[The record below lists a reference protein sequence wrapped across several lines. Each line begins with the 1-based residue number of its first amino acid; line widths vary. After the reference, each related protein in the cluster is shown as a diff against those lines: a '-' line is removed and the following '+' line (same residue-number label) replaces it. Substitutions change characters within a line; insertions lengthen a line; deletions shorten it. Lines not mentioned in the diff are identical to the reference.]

1 MSEPAT
7 VSRPAV
13 GLSGGAADASPD
25 AREPLLQWRPRSLQ
39 SRQLLAA
46 SLGLIAFLALAGFSL
61 DRAFVDVAGQGLRE
75 RLKAYAFTYAGD
87 IEWARDGSLIPPEVP
102 PDGRFNRPGG
112 GLYADIEL
120 PNGVWYSGSA
130 QGPRIPRGNMLGG
143 HEEVFDGPL
152 RIIKSDGTPGE
163 VYRYGIGLVD
173 ATRSD
178 NAEFPYTI
186 YVMED
191 AGTLP
196 RQVRVFRQALW
207 GYLGIAGVVLLLL
220 QAVILRWSLL
230 PLRRVI
236 DELKRVQ
243 RGQAA
248 HMSERHPRELEPL
261 TDSINAFVESER
273 ENLDRQRNT
282 LADLAHSLKTP
293 LAVLRTR
300 LDNEAD
306 ANELREELDIQLRRM
321 NDLVGYQL
329 SRAASSGH
337 TLFAAPIAIEPHA
350 EQIVRGL
357 EKIYADKGVICEFDI
372 DPAAC
377 FHGEAG
383 DLQELLGNLLENA
396 FKWAKSRVLLTI
408 QVGAT
413 ASKRRPG
420 VLIAVDDDGPG
431 IATEKIA
438 HVLQRGVRGDER
450 VQGHGI
456 GLAIVQD
463 MVRSYRGE
471 LDVGV
476 SKELGGARFE
486 VTLPPGL

>member
-1 MSEPAT
+1 MGERDQAAGAGKR
-7 VSRPAV
+7 RPWL
-13 GLSGGAADASPD
+13 G
-25 AREPLLQWRPRSLQ
+25 WRPRSLQ

-46 SLGLIAFLALAGFSL
+46 SLGLVAFLALAGYAL

-75 RLKAYAFTYAGD
+75 RLKAYAFTYAGG
-87 IEWARDGSLIPPEVP
+87 IEFARDGSLIPPEVP
-102 PDGRFNRPGG
+102 PDGRFNRPGS
-112 GLYADIEL
+112 GLYADVEL
-120 PNGVWYSGSA
+120 PNGFWMSGSA
-130 QGPRIPRGNMLGG
+130 QGPQVPRGEVLTGR
-143 HEEVFDGPL
+143 EEVFDGPL
-152 RIIKSDGTPGE
+152 PIVKSDGSHGE

-178 NAEFPYTI
+178 NAEFPYSI
-186 YVMED
+186 YIMED

-207 GYLGIAGVVLLLL
+207 GYLGIAGAVLLLL

-248 HMSERHPRELEPL
+248 RMSERHPRELAPL

-293 LAVLRTR
+293 LAVLRSR
-300 LDNEAD
+300 LDSGASAE
-306 ANELREELDIQLRRM
+306 ELRADFDHQLRRM
-321 NDLVGYQL
+321 NDLVSYQL
-329 SRAASSGH
+329 ARAASGGH
-337 TLFAAPIAIEPHA
+337 ALFAAPVPIEPHA
-350 EQIVRGL
+350 EQIVQGL
-357 EKIYADKGVICEFDI
+357 EKIYAAKGVICEFEVDA
-372 DPAAC
+372 DVR
-377 FHGEAG
+377 FHGEPG

-396 FKWAKSRVLLTI
+396 FKWARSRVLLTV
-408 QVGAT
+408 QPGAT
-413 ASKRRPG
+413 APDRRPG
-420 VLIAVDDDGPG
+420 VLIAVEDDGPG
-431 IATEKIA
+431 IAPEQIA
-438 HVLQRGVRGDER
+438 HILQRGVRGDER

-471 LDVGV
+471 LEVGI

-486 VTLPPGL
+486 VKLPPGL

>member
-1 MSEPAT
+1 MEPQA
-7 VSRPAV
+7 
-13 GLSGGAADASPD
+13 LDKHD
-25 AREPLLQWRPRSLQ
+25 RERLLQWRPRSLQ
-39 SRQLLAA
+39 TRQLLAA
-46 SLGLIAFLALAGFSL
+46 SIGVVAFLALAGYAL

-75 RLKAYAFTYAGD
+75 RLKQYAFSYAGD

-102 PDGRFNRPGG
+102 PDGRFDRPGS
-112 GLYADIEL
+112 GLYTDVEL
-120 PNGVWYSGSA
+120 PNGYWMSGSA
-130 QGPRIPRGNMLGG
+130 RGPQLPRGEILNGR
-143 HEEVFDGPL
+143 EEIFDGPL
-152 RIIKSDGTPGE
+152 PIVKSDGTAGE

-173 ATRSD
+173 ATRSAD
-178 NAEFPYTI
+178 AEFPYTI
-186 YVMED
+186 YIMED

-207 GYLGIAGVVLLLL
+207 GYLGIAGGVLLLL

-236 DELKRVQ
+236 EELKRVQ

-248 HMSERHPRELEPL
+248 RMGERHPRELEPL

-300 LDNEAD
+300 LDSGA
-306 ANELREELDIQLRRM
+306 AAGELREELDIQLRRM

-329 SRAASSGH
+329 ARAASGGH
-337 TLFAAPIAIEPHA
+337 KLFAAPVAIEPHA

-357 EKIYADKGVICEFDI
+357 EKIYAAKGVVCEFEIHPDVR
-372 DPAAC
+372 
-377 FHGEAG
+377 FHGEPG

-396 FKWAKSRVLLTI
+396 FKWARSRVLLT
-408 QVGAT
+408 VKPGA
-413 ASKRRPG
+413 SLPNRRPG
-420 VLIAVDDDGPG
+420 VSLSVEDDGPG
-431 IATEKIA
+431 IAQEQIA

-471 LDVGV
+471 LHVGT
-476 SKELGGARFE
+476 SKELGGACFE

>member
-1 MSEPAT
+1 MAERS
-7 VSRPAV
+7 
-13 GLSGGAADASPD
+13 
-25 AREPLLQWRPRSLQ
+25 PLLHWRPRSLQ

-46 SLGLIAFLALAGFSL
+46 SIGLVAFLALAGFAL
-61 DRAFVDVAGQGLRE
+61 DRAFVDVAGQGLRD
-75 RLKAYAFTYAGD
+75 RLKAYAFTYAGG

-102 PDGRFNRPGG
+102 PDGRFDRPGS
-112 GLYADIEL
+112 GLYADVEV
-120 PNGVWYSGSA
+120 PNGYWISGSA
-130 QGPRIPRGNMLGG
+130 RGPQLPRGEVLSG
-143 HEEVFDGPL
+143 HEELFDGPL
-152 RIIKSDGTPGE
+152 PMLKSDGTRGE

-173 ATRSD
+173 ATRS
-178 NAEFPYTI
+178 NSAEFPYTI

-207 GYLGIAGVVLLLL
+207 GYLGISGLVLLLL
-220 QAVILRWSLL
+220 QAVILRWSLH

-236 DELKRVQ
+236 AELKRVQ
-243 RGQAA
+243 RGQAVRMTE
-248 HMSERHPRELEPL
+248 HHPRELEPL

-273 ENLDRQRNT
+273 QNLERQRNT

-300 LDNEAD
+300 LDSGASD
-306 ANELREELDIQLRRM
+306 GELREELASQLRRM

-329 SRAASSGH
+329 ARAASGGH
-337 TLFAAPIAIEPHA
+337 ALFAAPIDIEPHA

-357 EKIYADKGVICEFDI
+357 EKIYAAKGVVCEFEI
-372 DPAAC
+372 DPHTR
-377 FHGEAG
+377 FHGEPG

-396 FKWAKSRVLLTI
+396 FKWARSRVLLT
-408 QVGAT
+408 VKPGDA
-413 ASKRRPG
+413 APNRRPG
-420 VLIAVDDDGPG
+420 VRISVEDDGPG
-431 IATEKIA
+431 IAPEQIT

-471 LDVGV
+471 LSVGA
-476 SKELGGARFE
+476 SQELGGARFE

>member
-1 MSEPAT
+1 MDE
-7 VSRPAV
+7 
-13 GLSGGAADASPD
+13 
-25 AREPLLQWRPRSLQ
+25 RERLLQWRPRSLQ

-46 SLGLIAFLALAGFSL
+46 SIGLVAFLALAGYAL

-75 RLKAYAFTYAGD
+75 RLKAHAFTYAGG
-87 IEWARDGSLIPPEVP
+87 IEFARDGALIPPEAS
-102 PDGRFNRPGG
+102 PDSRFDRPGS
-112 GLYADIEL
+112 GLYADVEL
-120 PNGVWYSGSA
+120 PNGHWYSGSA
-130 QGPRIPRGNMLGG
+130 RGPQLPQGEVLAGR
-143 HEEVFDGPL
+143 EERFDGPL
-152 RIIKSDGTPGE
+152 PIVKSDGSRGE

-178 NAEFPYTI
+178 DAEFPYTI
-186 YVMED
+186 YIMED

-236 DELKRVQ
+236 AELKRVQ

-248 HMSERHPRELEPL
+248 RMSERHPRELEPL

-300 LDNEAD
+300 LDNDAGAD
-306 ANELREELDIQLRRM
+306 ELRDEVETQLRRM

-329 SRAASSGH
+329 ARAASGGH
-337 TLFAAPIAIEPHA
+337 KLFAAPIAIEPHA

-357 EKIYADKGVICEFDI
+357 EKIYAAKGVICEFEI
-372 DPAAC
+372 DPDAR
-377 FHGEAG
+377 FHGEPG

-396 FKWAKSRVLLTI
+396 FKWARSRVLLTI
-408 QVGAT
+408 QPGAT
-413 ASKRRPG
+413 APNRRPG
-420 VLIAVDDDGPG
+420 LLIVVEDDGPG
-431 IATEKIA
+431 IAPERIA

-471 LDVGV
+471 LEVGG
-476 SKELGGARFE
+476 SKELGGARIE